1 METIN
6 EIWKPVFLVE
16 FKHLYEVSNK
26 GNIRRRDGKKKLY
39 GHINRLGY
47 HEVKFYNKGH
57 KSFLVHRLVKITFD
71 YREDYSN
78 YHVHH
83 RSPDKT
89 NNAYYNLQYLTPQ
102 EHNELER
109 KKGTNKVGVMGRKS
123 LKFKGLIGKF
133 DKEGYL
139 LNFYEGMF
147 DLTSNG
153 YKSKMVYRCVN
164 KRSKIYANHIWRR
177 FPKNHK
183 PEIGKLYD
191 TNDPMFDK
199 TIAKVKKEKKKEYQM
214 ALKF

>member
-1 METIN
+1 M
-6 EIWKPVFLVE
+6 
-16 FKHLYEVSNK
+16 
-26 GNIRRRDGKKKLY
+26 
-39 GHINRLGY
+39 NRLGY

-83 RSPDKT
+83 RSPDKA

-153 YKSKMVYRCVN
+153 YNSKLVYRCVN